1 MNKKSINL
9 KKHMNHKDWVGLRD
23 VCYKKNGKLWDLSI
37 LEGMEGTS
45 NKWDDNF

>member
-23 VCYKKNGKLWDLSI
+23 VCLSI